1 MQRTKQ
7 IFRSD
12 EQEQFFK
19 LIQKHIEEPDAPL
32 LLEGATGLGK
42 TLPYLRAAA
51 ASSKKVAIVF
61 PTHQLINQA
70 LNSWDLKT
78 TLAAHPETTVKVFRP
93 RSYFEAAPTEYTAQK
108 EEALDADIMFCTSVS
123 VIIDQRLRGG
133 YNGATDREVIIFDEA
148 DQLPQFAALASDI
161 SLSRAELKSL
171 KINEP
176 SAKETIAAIFK
187 KKNVPSEIKAKASLI
202 EEAIGLGDVWFIK
215 VGFADDGALEVRSRL
230 PGRLLK
236 RVSNRAS
243 TISISATLSVNGTF
257 NDFRR
262 AMGIESQS
270 RLSAMIEPKKHGE
283 LQFDFIT
290 DEELGSDAWLDTVCE
305 AIEGAEH
312 PVLVATPSHALAQR
326 IADKV
331 TSATLRNTDETTSQ
345 AAACMGST
353 EVLIAAGAW
362 AGLDTPVQWKTVI
375 VPRIPY
381 TGPNN
386 LREFWYED
394 QEDFGSQNPDP
405 MSSFI
410 DSKNAA
416 ARRLKQVF
424 GRGLRTPDAE
434 CTVVI
439 CDPRIDRF
447 SNIAPARFQKTYFE
461 GLAFSA
467 PTTKSERSRQLRKDA
482 LAHYGETCMACGFD
496 PITLRQLEVHHLKP
510 LADRGPAYTTLAEV
524 VVLCRNCHALAHTEN
539 PPFPLEGLK
548 KKVTQ
553 PKKKRPGLSM
563 I

>member
-1 MQRTKQ
+1 MIK

-12 EQEQFFK
+12 EQDQFFK
-19 LIQKHIEEPDAPL
+19 LIQKHIEDPDAPL

-42 TLPYLRAAA
+42 TLPFLVAAA
-51 ASSKKVAIVF
+51 ASGKKVAIVF

-70 LNSWDLKT
+70 MDSWDLET
-78 TLAAHPETTVKVFRP
+78 TLAAYPTVVVQAFKP
-93 RSYFEAAPTEYTAQK
+93 RSFFKDAPADYAAQK

-133 YNGATDREVIIFDEA
+133 YNGSTDRDVIIFDEA

-176 SAKETIAAIFK
+176 SAKGTIAAILK
-187 KKNVPSEIKAKASLI
+187 KKTIPPEIKAKASLI
-202 EEAIGLGDVWFIK
+202 EEALGLGDVWFIK

-230 PGRLLK
+230 PGRLVK

-243 TISISATLSVNGTF
+243 TVFISATLSVNGTF

-262 AMGIESQS
+262 AMGIEDQS

-305 AIEGAEH
+305 VIEYAEN
-312 PVLVATPSHALAQR
+312 PVLVATPSHSLAQQ
-326 IADKV
+326 IANKV
-331 TSATLRNTDETTSQ
+331 TAATLRTAEETTSQ
-345 AAACMGST
+345 AAARMGNT

-362 AGLDTPVQWKTVI
+362 AGLDTPVQWKTVV

-386 LREFWYED
+386 LREFWYDDE
-394 QEDFGSQNPDP
+394 EDFGSQNPDP

-424 GRGLRTPDAE
+424 GRGLRKPDAE
-434 CTVVI
+434 CTIII
-439 CDPRIDRF
+439 CDPRIDQF
-447 SNIAPARFQKTYFE
+447 NKIAPARFQKTYFE
-461 GLAFSA
+461 GMAISVA
-467 PTTKSERSRQLRKDA
+467 TTKSERSPQLRKDA
-482 LAHYGETCMACGFD
+482 LAHHGETCMACEFV
-496 PITLRQLEVHHLKP
+496 PEVLRQLEVHHLDP
-510 LADRGPAYTTLAEV
+510 LADRGPSHTTLSDVA
-524 VVLCRNCHALAHTEN
+524 VLCRNCHGLAHSTN
-539 PPFPLEGLK
+539 PPIPLAELK
-548 KKVTQ
+548 LRAKRS
-553 PKKKRPGLSM
+553 KKKRPGLSM

>member
-61 PTHQLINQA
+61 PTHQLIDQA
-70 LNSWDLKT
+70 LASWDLKT

-176 SAKETIAAIFK
+176 SAKETISAIFK

-202 EEAIGLGDVWFIK
+202 EETIGLGDVWFIK

-236 RVSNRAS
+236 QVSNRAS

-305 AIEGAEH
+305 VIEYAEH
-312 PVLVATPSHALAQR
+312 PVLVATPSHSLAQQ
-326 IADKV
+326 IANKV
-331 TSATLRNTDETTSQ
+331 TSATLRTADETTSQ
-345 AAACMGST
+345 AAARMGST

-362 AGLDTPVQWKTVI
+362 AGLNTPVQWKTVI

-386 LREFWYED
+386 LREFWFDD

-424 GRGLRTPDAE
+424 GRGLRKPDAE
-434 CTVVI
+434 CTIII
-439 CDPRIDRF
+439 CDPRIDQF
-447 SNIAPARFQKTYFE
+447 NKIAPARFQKTYFE
-461 GLAFSA
+461 GMAVSVA
-467 PTTKSERSRQLRKDA
+467 TTKSERSPQLRKDA
-482 LAHYGETCMACGFD
+482 LAYYGETCMACDFV
-496 PITLRQLEVHHLKP
+496 PEVLRQLEVHHLEP
-510 LADRGPAYTTLAEV
+510 LANRGPSLTKLDDVA
-524 VVLCRNCHALAHTEN
+524 VLCRNCHGLAHDTD
-539 PPFPLEGLK
+539 PPLPLAELQDRARK
-548 KKVTQ
+548 S
-553 PKKKRPGLSM
+553 KKKRPGLSM